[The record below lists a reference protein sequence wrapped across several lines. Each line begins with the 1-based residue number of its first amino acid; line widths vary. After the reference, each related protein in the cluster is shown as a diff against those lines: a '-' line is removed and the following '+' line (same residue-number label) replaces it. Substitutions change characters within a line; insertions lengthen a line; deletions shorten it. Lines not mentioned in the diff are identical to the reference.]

1 MEKLSENNNKEKAE
15 QTPVR
20 IGDLLL
26 KKNLI
31 SADQLSIALE
41 EQKNKNLKLG
51 EMLLDLGFISQSA
64 LNEALSEIS
73 GYNLFNPKSSEVK
86 ADVLNLI
93 PKDFALKYQVFPIEL
108 ENKVLKLAMSDMFD
122 VVAVDAVSRLIPDV
136 QIEPQVASQ
145 TDIMEAIDKYYGHEL
160 SIDSIIKEL
169 ENEDSGSL
177 ENYSNLKDYEH
188 PIVRLINSVLSD
200 AVKLGVSDIHFEP
213 EGNFLRIRYRI
224 DGILMLI
231 RTLHK
236 KHWSAMSHRIKI
248 MASMNIADKLNPQDG
263 RVSIKVDNRAIDLR
277 VSSMP
282 TIHGENIV
290 IRVLDKQKMSLG
302 MQDLGFSENVTFIL
316 EKILKRPQGI
326 LLVTGPT
333 GAGKTTTLYAIIS
346 QLNSLDVNIMTLE
359 DPVEYEV
366 PLIRQSSA
374 RENTQVSF
382 AEGIRSMLRQDP
394 DIMLVGEIRDDD
406 TAAMALRA
414 SMTGH
419 KVFSTLHTNDAL
431 GAIPRLIDLGIK
443 PSLMAGNIM
452 GIIAQRLVRKL
463 CLYCRQEKK
472 ADEKTCKLLGLD
484 SKNPPKIAYPKGCPH
499 CNNSGYKGRIAVSEI
514 IPMMPEIEDL
524 IIKDAPLSEV
534 AIAAKKYGFMPMT
547 EDGRNKVLEK
557 VISVESLM
565 KVVDI
570 SSLEK

>member
-15 QTPVR
+15 QIAVR

-64 LNEALSEIS
+64 LNEVLSEIS

-122 VVAVDAVSRLIPDV
+122 VVAVDAVGRLIPDV
-136 QIEPQVASQ
+136 QIEPQVSSQ

-188 PIVRLINSVLSD
+188 PIVRLISSVLSD

-213 EGNFLRIRYRI
+213 EGNFLRIRYRV

-248 MASMNIADKLNPQDG
+248 IASMNIADKLNPQDG

-302 MQDLGFSENVTFIL
+302 MEDLGFSENVTLSL

-431 GAIPRLIDLGIK
+431 GAIPRLIDLGI
-443 PSLMAGNIM
+443 
-452 GIIAQRLVRKL
+452 
-463 CLYCRQEKK
+463 
-472 ADEKTCKLLGLD
+472 
-484 SKNPPKIAYPKGCPH
+484 
-499 CNNSGYKGRIAVSEI
+499 
-514 IPMMPEIEDL
+514 
-524 IIKDAPLSEV
+524 
-534 AIAAKKYGFMPMT
+534 
-547 EDGRNKVLEK
+547 
-557 VISVESLM
+557 
-565 KVVDI
+565 
-570 SSLEK
+570 

>member
-15 QTPVR
+15 KTSVR

-31 SADQLSIALE
+31 SGDQLSIALE

-64 LNEALSEIS
+64 LNEALSELS

-122 VVAVDAVSRLIPDV
+122 VVAVDAVGRLVPDV
-136 QIEPQVASQ
+136 QIEPQVSSQ

-213 EGNFLRIRYRI
+213 EGNFLRIRYRV

-302 MQDLGFSENVTFIL
+302 MQDLGFSENVTFSL
-316 EKILKRPQGI
+316 DKILKRPQGI

-463 CLYCRQEKK
+463 CPYCRQEKK

-524 IIKDAPLSEV
+524 IIKGAPLSEI
-534 AIAAKKYGFMPMT
+534 AKAAKKYGFIPMT

>member
-15 QTPVR
+15 QIAVR

-64 LNEALSEIS
+64 LNEVLSEIS

-122 VVAVDAVSRLIPDV
+122 VVAVDAVGRLIPDV
-136 QIEPQVASQ
+136 QIEPQVSSQ

-188 PIVRLINSVLSD
+188 PIVRLISSVLSD

-213 EGNFLRIRYRI
+213 EGNFLRIRYRV

-248 MASMNIADKLNPQDG
+248 IASMNIADKLNPQDG

-302 MQDLGFSENVTFIL
+302 MEDLGFSENVTLSL

-463 CLYCRQEKK
+463 CPYCRQEKK

-499 CNNSGYKGRIAVSEI
+499 CNNLGYKGRIAVSEI
-514 IPMMPEIEDL
+514 LPMMPEIEDL

-534 AIAAKKYGFMPMT
+534 AITAKKYGFMPMT